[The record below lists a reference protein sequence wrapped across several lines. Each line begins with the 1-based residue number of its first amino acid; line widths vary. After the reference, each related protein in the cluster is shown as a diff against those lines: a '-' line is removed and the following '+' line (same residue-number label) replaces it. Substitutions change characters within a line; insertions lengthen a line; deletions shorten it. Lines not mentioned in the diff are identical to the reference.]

1 MEQTRRSNP
10 FFMLVDVRIGSLIEA
25 IGVDACLF
33 EVTVRTRHYTTV
45 VKFSLFELI
54 DFCKEAHPDA
64 HKYFKSVRKRIPGP
78 GDQNETMLALIM
90 EDEYDMTYLIG
101 DYIDKRSNI
110 EWFHQ
115 EFGSK
120 DEEVE
125 EEETLS
131 DMELAMEAMTPEERL
146 ALFAPLR
153 EANER
158 DAQLA
163 NELMQCLND
172 KVLEICPELAD
183 SSEKTQMKLNRI
195 LSKASDKVAR
205 KVSYL
210 D

>member
-131 DMELAMEAMTPEERL
+131 DMDLAMEAMTPEERL

-172 KVLEICPELAD
+172 KVLEFCPELAD
-183 SSEKTQMKLNRI
+183 SSEKTQMRLNRI

>member
-54 DFCKEAHPDA
+54 EFCKEAHPDA

-120 DEEVE
+120 DEE

-131 DMELAMEAMTPEERL
+131 DMEMAMEAMTPEERL

-172 KVLEICPELAD
+172 KVLEVCPELAD

>member
-1 MEQTRRSNP
+1 MEQKRRNNP
-10 FFMLVDVRIGSLIEA
+10 FFIMEEVRIGNLIDT

-78 GDQNETMLALIM
+78 GDQNEAMLALIM

-131 DMELAMEAMTPEERL
+131 DMDLAMEAMTPEERL

-153 EANER
+153 EANEKE
-158 DAQLA
+158 AQMA

-172 KVLEICPELAD
+172 KVLEICPQLAG

-205 KVSYL
+205 KVSFL
-210 D
+210 H

>member
-54 DFCKEAHPDA
+54 EFCKEAHPDA

-120 DEEVE
+120 DEE

-131 DMELAMEAMTPEERL
+131 DMEMAMEAMTPEERL

-172 KVLEICPELAD
+172 KVLEFCPELAD